1 MLNFV
6 SVLASK
12 KRSSV
17 ILANEVNFLVI
28 YVKCEGHISQ
38 SHLYRLV
45 LRGVYNFISLNSKIQ
60 DVLTS
65 YSLTLENV
73 NTPRNCL
80 KNWIPKLF
88 LQRNL
93 HPSGVFL
100 ILNFEKKTLIAR
112 KCGAN
117 EHKTYVREGK
127 GTKLLKPHRSY
138 LSMASITFIFQSQ
151 AYLKIL
157 RSGMYSPLDLT
168 SL

>member
-1 MLNFV
+1 M
-6 SVLASK
+6 
-12 KRSSV
+12 
-17 ILANEVNFLVI
+17 
-28 YVKCEGHISQ
+28 SQ
-38 SHLYRLV
+38 SHLYRLI
-45 LRGVYNFISLNSKIQ
+45 LRGVYNFISLNAKIQ

-73 NTPRNCL
+73 DTRRNCL
-80 KNWIPKLF
+80 KNWIPKL
-88 LQRNL
+88 LSQRNL
-93 HPSGVFL
+93 HPSRFFL

-127 GTKLLKPHRSY
+127 GTKRLKPHRSY

-157 RSGMYSPLDLT
+157 RLGMYSPLDLT